1 MVTPEQIK
9 GWIEQG
15 LSCEHVAVEG
25 DGHHFDAVIVSSAF
39 EGKRM
44 LECHR
49 LVYDA
54 LGDRMRSEIH
64 ALSMKTYTPDNYP
77 SV

>member
-9 GWIEQG
+9 AWIEQG
-15 LSCEHVAVEG
+15 LSCEYVAVEG
-25 DGHHFDAVIVSSAF
+25 DGHHFDAVVVSEAF
-39 EGKRM
+39 QGKRM

-54 LGDRMRSEIH
+54 LGDRMRSQIH
-64 ALSMKTYTPDNYP
+64 ALSMKTYTPENYP
-77 SV
+77 SA

>member
-25 DGHHFDAVIVSSAF
+25 DGHHFDAIIVSAAF

-54 LGDRMRSEIH
+54 LGDRMRSDIH
-64 ALSMKTYTPDNYP
+64 ALSMKTYTPENFP
-77 SV
+77 SA

>member
-9 GWIEQG
+9 AWIEQG
-15 LSCEHVAVEG
+15 LSCEYVAVEG
-25 DGHHFDAVIVSSAF
+25 DGHHFDAVVVSEAF
-39 EGKRM
+39 QGKRM

-64 ALSMKTYTPDNYP
+64 ALSMKTYAPENYP
-77 SV
+77 SA